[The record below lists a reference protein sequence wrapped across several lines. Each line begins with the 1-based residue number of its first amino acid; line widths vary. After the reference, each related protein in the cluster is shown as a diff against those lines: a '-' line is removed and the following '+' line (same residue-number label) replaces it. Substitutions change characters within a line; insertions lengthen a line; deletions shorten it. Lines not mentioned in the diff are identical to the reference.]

1 MVNFAR
7 LEARVCLDEGFRS
20 DPYLDTVG
28 VATIGYGATKVLGK
42 PVLLTD
48 PPIDEPTARQILH
61 MDLWT
66 ACKDAQ
72 DLFPRFDDMNSV
84 RQEVLVNMSFNLG
97 KYRLGGFT
105 KLLFAAESL
114 DYAAMADHMR
124 NSKWFGQVGA
134 RGERLCQAMR
144 DGIWE

>member
-1 MVNFAR
+1 MNFAR

-20 DPYLDTVG
+20 EPYLDTVG

-48 PPIDEPTARQILH
+48 TPIDEPTARQILH

-72 DLFPRFDDMNSV
+72 DLFPRFNDMDSV
-84 RQEVLVNMSFNLG
+84 RQEVLANMSFNLG
-97 KYRLGGFT
+97 RYRLGGFT

-114 DYAAMADHMR
+114 DYAAMATHMAD
-124 NSKWFGQVGA
+124 SKWYNQVGGRA
-134 RGERLCQAMR
+134 VRLCNAMR
-144 DGIWE
+144 DGSWE